1 MGFKCGIV
9 GLPNVG
15 KSTLFNALT
24 RAGVSAENYPFCTI
38 EPNTGIVPVPDPRL
52 HAIARIAGP
61 ERVIPA
67 QVEFVDIAGLV
78 AGASRGEG
86 LGNKFLGHIR
96 ETHAIAQVLRC
107 FEDDNITHVSGRIDP
122 LADLDVI
129 NTELCLADLESLQR
143 ALQKTEKVAQTGDK
157 QAKEQVGSLATL
169 HAYIDTGAQAR
180 TLPAGSAEREL
191 ARELGLLTEKPVLYI
206 ANVEEAGITTN
217 IWLERLARRAATD
230 GAGLIAISA
239 VIETEIGELDEAGK
253 TEFLG
258 DLGLSEPGLNR
269 LVRAGYDIL
278 GLHTFFSTRSGEVRA
293 WTVKKGTAAAG
304 AAAVIHTD
312 FEKGFIR
319 AEVVAYDDFI
329 EHQGEQGAKNAGKW
343 RLEGKDYIVRDGDV
357 ILFRFNV

>member
-15 KSTLFNALT
+15 KSTLFNALA
-24 RAGVSAENYPFCTI
+24 RAGVSADNYPFCTI
-38 EPNTGIVPVPDPRL
+38 EPNTGTVPVPDPRL
-52 HAIARIAGP
+52 QAIARIVRP

-129 NTELCLADLESLQR
+129 NTELCLADLETLQR
-143 ALQKTEKVAQTGDK
+143 ASQKAEKVAKTGDK
-157 QAKEQVGSLATL
+157 AAAQHCDLLASLSA
-169 HAYIDTGAQAR
+169 HIDTGAPAR
-180 TLPAGSAEREL
+180 SLPAGAAGRDL

-206 ANVEEAGITTN
+206 ANVEETGTTTN
-217 IWLERLARRAATD
+217 MWLERLVRRAAAD

-278 GLHTFFSTRSGEVRA
+278 GLHTFFSTTSREVRA
-293 WTVKKGTAAAG
+293 WTTRKGTAAA
-304 AAAVIHTD
+304 AAAGVIHTD